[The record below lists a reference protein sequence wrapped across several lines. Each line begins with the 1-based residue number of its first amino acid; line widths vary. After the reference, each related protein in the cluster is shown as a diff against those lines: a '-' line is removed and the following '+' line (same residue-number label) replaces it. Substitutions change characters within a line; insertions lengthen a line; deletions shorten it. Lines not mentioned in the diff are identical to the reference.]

1 MSPGAVC
8 PAFLSAILSC
18 NAIPGRVF
26 KSGSLKTAPS
36 SPRYPN
42 VEAFL
47 ISLLTKYSSTI
58 CSILFTLTLLK
69 NSLD

>member
-26 KSGSLKTAPS
+26 KSGSLKTDPS
-36 SPRYPN
+36 FPRYPN

-47 ISLLTKYSSTI
+47 ILLFTKYY
-58 CSILFTLTLLK
+58 LH
-69 NSLD
+69 